1 MISCFKLCFSS
12 RVLIHYAVIVAVLSG
27 TGRLVQHQT
36 VLFFSR
42 YDHCGVLSHNT
53 TTNSTTKEDFYP
65 RVTHLDDLEIIYR
78 NMVVVGGEGPVE
90 YPRATHLRRH

>member
-1 MISCFKLCFSS
+1 M
-12 RVLIHYAVIVAVLSG
+12 
-27 TGRLVQHQT
+27 QHQT

-42 YDHCGVLSHNT
+42 YDHRGVLSHNT

-65 RVTHLDDLEIIYR
+65 RVTHLDDLDRIYR
-78 NMVVVGGEGPVE
+78 YRVVVGDEGQVE